1 MKNLTKKYVE
11 PIFKPCGLSI
21 ADEDFFKSARNLG
34 VALAGA
40 LTGEPTENVRI
51 NACTYSIGLG
61 AFSMLSF
68 SADKEAD
75 DDTLEDEDTY
85 WNLNSTIRYT
95 LMKHDAHLC
104 FSEKNV
110 EARFD
115 MLNLNI
121 DPRGLLSEDDCLYES
136 IQLFAPHRLLKQLK
150 SADMEIYKVDHNV
163 IGLGNCLECGIE
175 ESDAILTPSRME
187 FDLYCEEKDLVRKFR
202 ILLNMITNFAS
213 KLSAKLMHIGIVE
226 QTFICSPV
234 DDMFDE
240 LHWHSKP
247 LDKRWVP
254 TAEMAT
260 AWMKKYNMKKSQ
272 LDPEIRKLIWPKKK

>member
-104 FSEKNV
+104 FSEENV

-121 DPRGLLSEDDCLYES
+121 DPRGLLSEDDGLYDS
-136 IQLFAPHRLLKQLK
+136 IQLFAPYRLLKQLK
-150 SADMEIYKVDHNV
+150 SVDMEIYKISRNS
-163 IGLGNCLECGIE
+163 IGVGNLLEYGLE
-175 ESDAILTPSRME
+175 GNDALISPSKAE
-187 FDLYCEEKDLVRKFR
+187 FDLYREESNPEKKFR
-202 ILLNMITNFAS
+202 VLLNMITNFAS

-226 QTFICSPV
+226 QTFICIPA

-254 TAEMAT
+254 TAAVAT
-260 AWMKKYNMKKSQ
+260 AWMKKYNMKKSK